1 MSEHYQ
7 VKQVILMRT
16 DLRNTQGHKVRSGKL
31 MSQTAHAAMMWLSR
45 RVQAIWE
52 REEVNVLGEDM
63 GPISGRFSEAEKAW
77 LKGSFAKIVV
87 AVDSEAEL
95 RRLVALAWSRN
106 LQAEICTD
114 NGSTEFG
121 GVPTVTCAAI
131 GPDFAEKIDEVTGS
145 LKPL

>member
-1 MSEHYQ
+1 MSEHYK

-16 DLRNTQGHKVRSGKL
+16 DLRNTQGQKVRSGKL

-52 REEVNVLGEDM
+52 REEM
-63 GPISGRFSEAEKAW
+63 GVGDVSSISDRFSEAEKAW

-87 AVDSEAEL
+87 GVDSETEL

-114 NGSTEFG
+114 NGTTEFG